1 MSILLFC
8 PAVIIDNVKN
18 VKHIKK
24 GLVLDMKILKK
35 AVQKNVVLK
44 KSEYLLDDINTLLN
58 ERKIWYFDESFEI
71 CYDEVNYIKKYN
83 DTEFR
88 IFTDK
93 LTEIKVV
100 LNENGFYKTVG
111 IGKDGY
117 KYFVE
122 L

>member
-1 MSILLFC
+1 
-8 PAVIIDNVKN
+8 
-18 VKHIKK
+18 
-24 GLVLDMKILKK
+24 MKILKK